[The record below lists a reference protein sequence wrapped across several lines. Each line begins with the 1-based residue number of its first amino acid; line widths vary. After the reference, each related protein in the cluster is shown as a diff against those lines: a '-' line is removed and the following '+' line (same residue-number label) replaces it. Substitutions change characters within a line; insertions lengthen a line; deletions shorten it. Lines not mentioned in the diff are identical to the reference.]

1 MKVLIRPLGL
11 MDLPMLARLQSE
23 GVPLDPKRS
32 LIQPQDPLR
41 AALRAPL
48 AFTCP
53 SAHTYIARADV
64 EPGRDLGFVQLRC
77 RPHDPRLADVAFIAP
92 ALGRSPAATELW
104 TQLLTAACL
113 DAGQWGIERIFASL
127 PAESQDAIP
136 FLNAGF
142 IIFAREDILFHREA
156 APPAGNPPA
165 LRPQRDQDGWALQR
179 LYGAL
184 LPMGVKQ
191 VEGAWARNNNGRS
204 GGLEWEIA
212 GAEGYVLE
220 QAGEILGHAQ
230 LVRGRLGYWLELA
243 LHPEAAARAQTL
255 VDASLLLLARW
266 PRRPVYCP
274 VRTYQG
280 FLKPA
285 LLARGFVEFDRREL
299 AVFSTLGRVYV
310 PASAHAARVEPRAE
324 VSVTPTVLPH
334 A

>member
-1 MKVLIRPLGL
+1 MKALIRPLGL
-11 MDLPMLARLQSE
+11 MDLPALARLQSE
-23 GVPLDPKRS
+23 GISLDPKRS

-48 AFTCP
+48 AFACP
-53 SAHTYIARADV
+53 SAHTYVARKDT
-64 EPGRDLGFVQLRC
+64 EPGQGMGFVQLRC
-77 RPHDPRLADVAFIAP
+77 RPYDWRLADVAFIAP
-92 ALGRSPAATELW
+92 ALEHSPAAAELW
-104 TQLLTAACL
+104 TQLLTTVCL

-127 PAESQDAIP
+127 PAESQDAVP

-142 IIFAREDILFHREA
+142 IIFAREDILVNQDPV
-156 APPAGNPPA
+156 PPAGSPPA

-191 VEGAWARNNNGRS
+191 VEGAWSRSNNERT
-204 GGLEWEIA
+204 GGLEWEVA
-212 GAEGYVLE
+212 GAEGYVFE
-220 QAGEILGHAQ
+220 QAGELLGHVQ
-230 LVRGRLGYWLELA
+230 IVRGKLGCWLELA
-243 LHPEAAARAQTL
+243 LHPETPAWAQML
-255 VDASLLLLARW
+255 VDASLLLLARG

-274 VRTYQG
+274 VRTYQE

-310 PASAHAARVEPRAE
+310 PAAAHAARAEPRAE
-324 VSVTPTVLPH
+324 VSVTPMALPH

>member
-11 MDLPMLARLQSE
+11 MDLPALARLQSE
-23 GVPLDPKRS
+23 GIPLDPKRS

-48 AFTCP
+48 AFACP
-53 SAHTYIARADV
+53 SAHTYVARREAELGQGV
-64 EPGRDLGFVQLRC
+64 GFVQLRC
-77 RPHDPRLADVAFIAP
+77 RPHDWRLADVAFIAP
-92 ALGRSPAATELW
+92 ALGHSPAAAELW

-142 IIFAREDILFHREA
+142 IIFAREDILVNREVA
-156 APPAGNPPA
+156 LPAGSPPA
-165 LRPQRDQDGWALQR
+165 LRPQREQDGWALQR

-191 VEGAWARNNNGRS
+191 VEGAWSRSNNGRT

-220 QAGEILGHAQ
+220 QAGELLGHAQ
-230 LVRGRLGYWLELA
+230 IMRGRLGYWLELA
-243 LHPEAAARAQTL
+243 LHPEAAAWAQAL
-255 VDASLLLLARW
+255 VDASLVLLARG

-310 PASAHAARVEPRAE
+310 PAAAHAARAEPRAE
-324 VSVTPTVLPH
+324 VSVAPTALPH

>member
-11 MDLPMLARLQSE
+11 MDLPALARLQSE
-23 GVPLDPKRS
+23 GIPLDPKRS

-41 AALRAPL
+41 TALRAPL
-48 AFTCP
+48 AFASP
-53 SAHTYIARADV
+53 SAHTYVARKDA
-64 EPGRDLGFVQLRC
+64 EPYQSLGFVQLRC
-77 RPHDPRLADVAFIAP
+77 RPHDWRLADVAFIAP
-92 ALGRSPAATELW
+92 SLGRSPAAMGLW
-104 TQLLTAACL
+104 TQLLSAACR
-113 DAGQWGIERIFASL
+113 DAAQWGIERVFASL
-127 PAESQDAIP
+127 PAESEDAIP

-142 IIFAREDILFHREA
+142 VIFAREDILVNREVVA
-156 APPAGNPPA
+156 PAGTLPA

-191 VEGAWARNNNGRS
+191 VEGAWSRNNGRS
-204 GGLEWEIA
+204 GGPEWETI
-212 GAEGYVLE
+212 GAKGYVLE

-230 LVRGRLGYWLELA
+230 IVRGKLGYWLELA
-243 LHPEAAARAQTL
+243 LHPEATLWAQEL
-255 VDASLLLLARW
+255 VDASLQLLAHG
-266 PRRPVYCP
+266 PRRPIYCP

-310 PASAHAARVEPRAE
+310 PAAAHAARAEPRAE
-324 VSVTPTVLPH
+324 VSVTPTLLPH
-334 A
+334 E